1 MPYAREGLAAS
12 VGRPD
17 PSVAFAASLVAA
29 VIAFLALPAGVA
41 MIAIIVTAVGATCFA
56 VLAQRQIGGQT
67 GDVLGA
73 AEQVCEVAVL
83 LTLAARFAQP

>member
-1 MPYAREGLAAS
+1 
-12 VGRPD
+12 V
-17 PSVAFAASLVAA
+17 VAA
-29 VIAFLALPAGVA
+29 VIAFLALPAGMA
-41 MIAIIVTAVGATCFA
+41 MTAIIVTAAAATGFA
-56 VLAQRQIGGQT
+56 IVAQRQIGGQT